1 MIPFKVTPRPPTSI
15 ASFNFFVGYLR
26 VTRGVWS
33 RLDCPMWAGAVTFR
47 GVRLRAWRCRKCRHA
62 AHTVSSYL
70 RPDRWRNPAHG
81 CDHGLM
87 PAADTSGASG
97 RPLYAEPL
105 QAHTLIAQGAQ
116 VGTKAGANA
125 VSSLPGTAAGS
136 IPSSPFD
143 AAVQTAQISLP
154 QEDAAAVTAAAA
166 SSTTHAGGSEA
177 SVTSVTTTDTQSA
190 GDIAK
195 VEGQIAQS
203 TVYTI

>member
-1 MIPFKVTPRPPTSI
+1 
-15 ASFNFFVGYLR
+15 
-26 VTRGVWS
+26 
-33 RLDCPMWAGAVTFR
+33 
-47 GVRLRAWRCRKCRHA
+47 
-62 AHTVSSYL
+62 
-70 RPDRWRNPAHG
+70 
-81 CDHGLM
+81 M
-87 PAADTSGASG
+87 PAVDTSGASG

-116 VGTKAGANA
+116 VGAEAGPGAA
-125 VSSLPGTAAGS
+125 GSVSSLPGTVAGC

-154 QEDAAAVTAAAA
+154 EEDAAAVTAAAA

-195 VEGQIAQS
+195 VESQIAQS
-203 TVYTI
+203 TIYTI

>member
-1 MIPFKVTPRPPTSI
+1 
-15 ASFNFFVGYLR
+15 
-26 VTRGVWS
+26 
-33 RLDCPMWAGAVTFR
+33 MWAGAVTSEESAFAR
-47 GVRLRAWRCRKCRHA
+47 GA
-62 AHTVSSYL
+62 AESVDTPHTRFPAIS
-70 RPDRWRNPAHG
+70 DRSLAHPAYG

-87 PAADTSGASG
+87 PAVDTSGASG

-116 VGTKAGANA
+116 VGTKTGANA
-125 VSSLPGTAAGS
+125 VSSLPGTVAGS

-154 QEDAAAVTAAAA
+154 EEDAAAVTAAAA

-195 VEGQIAQS
+195 VESQIAQS
-203 TVYTI
+203 TIYTI